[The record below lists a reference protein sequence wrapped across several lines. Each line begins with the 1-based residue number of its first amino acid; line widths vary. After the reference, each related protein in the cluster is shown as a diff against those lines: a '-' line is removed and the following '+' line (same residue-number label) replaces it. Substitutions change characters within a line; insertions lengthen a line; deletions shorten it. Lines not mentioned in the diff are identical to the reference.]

1 MAGPKPQS
9 GGGRGAS
16 SPRGRSDS
24 GVSSDSERSERSLAD
39 LSEFDESEF
48 DGDRT
53 EYTDISLASLSATG
67 KARKKTKKKKK
78 KRRAEEIPEASPR
91 SERVFDE
98 QEVRPPPD
106 APPTRSLVPLP
117 WRCQRRSQRNTRTL

>member
-1 MAGPKPQS
+1 MAGPKPLS
-9 GGGRGAS
+9 GGSRGVS

-39 LSEFDESEF
+39 LSEFDESDF

-78 KRRAEEIPEASPR
+78 RRAGEIPEASPR

-98 QEVRPPPD
+98 QEVHPPPD
-106 APPTRSLVPLP
+106 APPTRSLVPLL
-117 WRCQRRSQRNTRTL
+117 WRCQRP